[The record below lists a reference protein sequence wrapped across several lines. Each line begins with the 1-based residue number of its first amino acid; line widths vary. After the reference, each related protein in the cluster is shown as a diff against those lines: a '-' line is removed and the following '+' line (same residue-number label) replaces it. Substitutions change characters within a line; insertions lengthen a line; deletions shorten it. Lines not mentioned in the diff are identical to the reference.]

1 VLSLLQNKHYRIKAV
16 AQRDKVK
23 LRQLISQDLADEIST
38 DVQDSLPFPND
49 FVGECV
55 AIIRQL

>member
-1 VLSLLQNKHYRIKAV
+1 VLSLLENKHYRIKAA
-16 AQRDKVK
+16 AQRDKLQ
-23 LRQLISQDLADEIST
+23 LRQLISQDLAEEIPT

-49 FVGECV
+49 FIGECV

>member
-1 VLSLLQNKHYRIKAV
+1 MLSFSENKHYRIKAA
-16 AQRDKVK
+16 AQRDKLQ
-23 LRQLISQDLADEIST
+23 LRQLISQDLAEEIPT

-49 FVGECV
+49 FIGECV